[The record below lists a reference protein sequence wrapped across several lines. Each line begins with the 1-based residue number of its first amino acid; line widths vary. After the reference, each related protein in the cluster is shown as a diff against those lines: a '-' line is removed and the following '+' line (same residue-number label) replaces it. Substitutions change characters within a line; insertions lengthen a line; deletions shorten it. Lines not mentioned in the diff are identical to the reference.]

1 MSALQAAKK
10 LGLRSHS
17 WVLLKLLDYEIP
29 TRTLSQA
36 RTKYEK
42 MPFEGSMCERAYLLG
57 LRAGDLS
64 AERNHNLLRVAT
76 SSTRAVQIEMVRAVF
91 GKYGHVHT
99 YLTEYGSRPKEW
111 RVYCDLDKSFNFLL
125 EKTNEIPNWVLSDEL
140 CFYSFLAGYADSEGS
155 FNVLRAPNNR
165 LRVTIRRAS
174 EDRAILIQM
183 EEKLRSLGFN
193 PRFYLDRRKN
203 TMASYGSYKKDFYAL
218 WISRRNDVTK
228 LCKKLLLLSQHH
240 GKIWMMELILS
251 TEGKNWTDVEKDV
264 RESRRKIKTPP
275 SLPPFL

>member
-1 MSALQAAKK
+1 LSISKIAKKFGVSPPAVWYWMLKNKIPRREPKIVRNPSVSKELLYKLYVEQKMSALQAAKK

-193 PRFYLDRRKN
+193 PRF
-203 TMASYGSYKKDFYAL
+203 
-218 WISRRNDVTK
+218 
-228 LCKKLLLLSQHH
+228 
-240 GKIWMMELILS
+240 
-251 TEGKNWTDVEKDV
+251 
-264 RESRRKIKTPP
+264 
-275 SLPPFL
+275 